1 VVTVRFR
8 TLGRDGPELSVVGFG
23 AWAIGGPWAWGWG
36 RQDDRQSIAALHRAL
51 DAGVNWI
58 DTAPAYGLGHS
69 ELLVGRVLR
78 QRADRDRI
86 LVATKCG
93 LWADG
98 TRDLYDLRPRAIR
111 REVDE
116 SLRRL
121 GRDVIDLYQVHW
133 PDRQTGTPVEDS
145 WATMAALAD
154 AGKVRWLGVSNFDV
168 ALLERCERVR
178 HVDALQPPLSLID
191 RSALDD
197 LLPWC
202 VAHGTGVVC
211 YSPLQSGLL
220 SGSFSRERLARL
232 DRDDWR
238 RRDEQFQ
245 EPRLSANL
253 ALAEALRPVAARHG
267 VPVAAVAVAWV
278 VAQPGVTAAIVGAR
292 SAAQV
297 DGWLPAADPILDADD
312 LAALDGAV
320 PGTLVR

>member
-1 VVTVRFR
+1 MRFR

>member
-1 VVTVRFR
+1 MRYR
-8 TLGRDGPELSVVGFG
+8 TLGRDGPALSVVGFG

-86 LVATKCG
+86 VVATKCG

-98 TRDLYDLRPRAIR
+98 RRDLYDLRPQTIR

-121 GRDVIDLYQVHW
+121 GAEAIDLFLIHW
-133 PDRQTGTPVEDS
+133 PDRQTGTPIEAS
-145 WATMAALAD
+145 WAAMAALAD
-154 AGKVRWLGVSNFDV
+154 AGKVRRLGVSNFDV
-168 ALLERCERVR
+168 ALLERCERIR

-191 RSALDD
+191 RSALEV

-202 VAHGTGVVC
+202 VAHGTGAIC
-211 YSPLQSGLL
+211 YSPMQSGLL
-220 SGSFSRERLARL
+220 SGAFSEQRLAEL
-232 DRDDWR
+232 ARDDWR

-253 ALAEALRPVAARHG
+253 AVAESLRPIAARYG
-267 VPVAAVAVAWV
+267 VSVAVVAVAWV
-278 VAQPGVTAAIVGAR
+278 AAQTGVTAAIVGAR
-292 SAAQV
+292 KASQV
-297 DGWLPAADPILDADD
+297 DGWLGAADLVLDADD

-320 PGTLVR
+320 PGTLVG

>member
-1 VVTVRFR
+1 MRYH
-8 TLGRDGPELSVVGFG
+8 TLGRNGPLLSVVGFG

-78 QRADRDRI
+78 QRPDRDRI
-86 LVATKCG
+86 AVATKCG

-98 TRDLYDLRPRAIR
+98 RRDFYDLRPRTIR
-111 REVDE
+111 QEVDE

-121 GRDVIDLYQVHW
+121 GVEVIDLFQIHW
-133 PDRQTGTPVEDS
+133 PDRQTGTPIEAS
-145 WATMAALAD
+145 WSAMAELAQ
-154 AGKVRWLGVSNFDV
+154 AGKVRCLGVSNFDV

-191 RSALDD
+191 RGALDS

-202 VAHGTGVVC
+202 VAHGAGVVC
-211 YSPLQSGLL
+211 YSPMQSGLL
-220 SGSFSRERLARL
+220 TGMFSQQRMALLA
-232 DRDDWR
+232 RDDWR

-253 ALAEALRPVAARHG
+253 AVAERLRPIAERHG
-267 VPVAAVAVAWV
+267 VSVAAVAVAWV
-278 VAQPGVTAAIVGAR
+278 AAQPGVTAAIVGAR
-292 SAAQV
+292 KASQV
-297 DGWLPAADPILDADD
+297 DGWLGAADLVLGAAD

-320 PGTLVR
+320 PGTLVG